1 MSIGVVRSGVSVE
14 MRVGGD
20 GRVCGVCGVC
30 GVGRVGVVRVERVRV
45 AGRGAERLGRA
56 RAHEL
61 PHGARALPAPGL
73 TIAPAPQAHSPPPNQ
88 QNDHALHTASDI
100 LSIL

>member
-14 MRVGGD
+14 MRVGGW
-20 GRVCGVCGVC
+20 GRVCGVC